1 MGWSTIPKEG
11 IKSVKKIVENKSK
24 KFIKDKFGTI
34 TGVTPGSFKKKKNWP
49 PGPK

>member
-1 MGWSTIPKEG
+1 MGWSTIPKV
-11 IKSVKKIVENKSK
+11 IKSFKKIVENKSK